1 MNAMDTMSFA
11 VPLDRKTIL
20 TPEEAEA
27 YTGVDINRLWQMTN
41 EPDCNFVIHDGRL
54 MLFKR
59 KQLEA
64 YIKIKYP
71 TLNLRRDAEFDAI
84 AQGGYNAKVF
94 CSMGE
99 YKKLNQMLREN
110 GGFLLTSQVLDD
122 GMDKIAFYDFV
133 KRMRLQK
140 ADNGVYVTEELY
152 ADKLYL
158 LHLSF
163 ENAVISHETALF
175 YHGLIE
181 QEPVCYSATTRK
193 NCDAERLS
201 RSGVTVY
208 TQPESLLRIGVM
220 KMQTPY
226 GHFVS
231 VYDMERT
238 VCDLVHD
245 GNQGQ
250 VELLQSVL
258 NRYICKE
265 NKRIGKL
272 MQYAEIFRIDKEMQ
286 NLLMEL
292 SRKGGAK
299 LWKTV

>member
-1 MNAMDTMSFA
+1 MKAMDTMSFA

-41 EPDCNFVIHDGRL
+41 EPDCNFVIYDGRL

-84 AQGGYNAKVF
+84 AQGGYNTKVF

-175 YHGLIE
+175 CHGLIE

-193 NCDAERLS
+193 NCDEERLS

-208 TQPESLLRIGVM
+208 ALPESLLRIGVM

-226 GHFVS
+226 GHFVP

-245 GNQGQ
+245 GNPGQ
-250 VELLQSVL
+250 IELLQSVL

-299 LWKTV
+299 IWKTV